1 MPARAQGANFAPNS
15 CYNHP
20 KPLEEQH
27 VARSGIFEIKGIG
40 DGLLVTVKSGAEW
53 QAVHTALR
61 NHFSERAAFF
71 KGARVALD
79 LGTMPLSAKELDA
92 LRADLEPLG
101 IELWAVEAESPKT
114 VKAARALGLATRVPR
129 PEPTKTKPRR
139 AAQPLGEEAIL
150 VRGTLRSGMRVEFA
164 GHVVVLGNVH
174 AGAEVVAGGNII
186 VWGRLRGLAHAGAW
200 GNREAVVC
208 ALELSPTQL
217 RIADVIAA
225 SPAEQAA
232 PQPEIASLK
241 GNQVVAEPWDA
252 SP

>member
-1 MPARAQGANFAPNS
+1 M
-15 CYNHP
+15 
-20 KPLEEQH
+20 
-27 VARSGIFEIKGIG
+27 ARSGIFEIKGISNS
-40 DGLLVTVKSGAEW
+40 LLVTVKSGAEW
-53 QAVHTALR
+53 KAVHTALR
-61 NHFSERAAFF
+61 DQFSERAAFF
-71 KGARVALD
+71 KGARVALN
-79 LGTMPLSAKELDA
+79 LGTMPVSAKELDD
-92 LRADLEPLG
+92 LRAALEQLG

-129 PEPTKTKPRR
+129 PEPSKTKPRP
-139 AAQPLGEEAIL
+139 QPLGEEAIL

-186 VWGRLRGLAHAGAW
+186 VWGRLHGLAHAGAW

-208 ALELSPTQL
+208 ALDLSPTQL

-225 SPAEQAA
+225 SPAERAA

-241 GNQVVAEPWDA
+241 GGQLIAEPWDA
-252 SP
+252 SPQSP